1 MSTLRTARL
10 GAALLL
16 ALAAAAAWAADPL
29 PPAPA
34 PGELEAPPPGGEDE
48 EEDADAPPSTE
59 LPRAAQP
66 APEPP
71 PRSPDRPPPEPPPAS
86 RPSPSGWIDETH
98 ALVEQELGGM
108 TGWVDSFFGDERDV
122 DPAPAASGLRWRN
135 DLRLDDRRRVAVR
148 TRLRASLELPAL
160 ERRLARASLVLTGES
175 LADPGRGISDDPAA
189 AGLTPTL
196 RAEQASLDL
205 RFQLW
210 KRGGTVVDAG
220 PGLGLRW
227 PLEGHLAARLRLPL
241 GPGLGFSARVTQV
254 LFYSTRDRF
263 GGTADL
269 DVDRPLAEHL
279 LLRWRNRGLL
289 SEVSRGL
296 EWGSELG
303 LAYDLTALRLGLY
316 LAGALSG
323 ATRPVNEVTL
333 YRTFLRVRRDVWR
346 RWLFVEVEPEIFWP
360 AGPPLGR
367 HKEHAVTLRLEVAFD
382 GRAPV
387 ASPPPTP

>member
-1 MSTLRTARL
+1 
-10 GAALLL
+10 
-16 ALAAAAAWAADPL
+16 
-29 PPAPA
+29 
-34 PGELEAPPPGGEDE
+34 
-48 EEDADAPPSTE
+48 
-59 LPRAAQP
+59 
-66 APEPP
+66 
-71 PRSPDRPPPEPPPAS
+71 
-86 RPSPSGWIDETH
+86 
-98 ALVEQELGGM
+98 M
-108 TGWVDSFFGDERDV
+108 TGWVDRFFGDERDV
-122 DPAPAASGLRWRN
+122 DLEPAASALRWRN
-135 DLRLDDRRRVAVR
+135 DLRLDDRQRWAAR

-175 LADPGRGISDDPAA
+175 LADPSRGISDEPAG

-227 PLEGHLAARLRLPL
+227 PLEGHLAARLRQRLA
-241 GPGLGFSARVTQV
+241 PGLGFSARFTQV

-303 LAYDLTALRLGLY
+303 LAYDLTALRLGVY
-316 LAGALSG
+316 LAGALNG
-323 ATRPVNEVTL
+323 ATRPVSEVTL
-333 YRTFLRVRRDVWR
+333 YRTFLRIRRDIWR
-346 RWLFVEVEPEIFWP
+346 RWLFFEVEPEIYWP
-360 AGPPLGR
+360 TGPPLGR
-367 HKEHAVTLRLEVAFD
+367 HKEHAITLRLEVAFD
-382 GRAPV
+382 GRAP
-387 ASPPPTP
+387 AAERPPTP